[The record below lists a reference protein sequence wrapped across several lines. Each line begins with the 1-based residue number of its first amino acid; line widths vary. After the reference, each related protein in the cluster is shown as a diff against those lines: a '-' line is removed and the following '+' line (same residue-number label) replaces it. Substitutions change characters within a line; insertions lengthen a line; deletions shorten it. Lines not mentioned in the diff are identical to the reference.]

1 MNQKNQRI
9 NQSDGVALG
18 IVLSVQTGKIILVK
32 NVLHK
37 DPKWRIPGG
46 TIKTENNE
54 TPMNAFVREVG
65 EETGVQ
71 LEQNSVLFLIKVLSR
86 NKNPHYYHVF
96 GGFVND
102 FSDLNIGPTKE
113 EDSDAVLIA
122 QEFTIEEATPKIML
136 HPHFVMLR
144 EGLKKIH
151 SL

>member
-1 MNQKNQRI
+1 MNHKNQDVAR
-9 NQSDGVALG
+9 NDGVALG

-32 NVLHK
+32 NIHHK

-54 TPMNAFVREVG
+54 PSTNAFVREVG
-65 EETGVQ
+65 EETGIQ
-71 LEQNSVLFLIKVLSR
+71 LDQNSVVFLMRMLSM

-102 FSDLNIGPTKE
+102 FSDLNTGPTNE

-136 HPHFVMLR
+136 HPHFIMLR
-144 EGLKKIH
+144 EGLKKIN

>member
-1 MNQKNQRI
+1 LNQKNQGI
-9 NQSDGVALG
+9 DPNDGVALG
-18 IVLSVQTGKIILVK
+18 IVLSAQTGKIILVK
-32 NVLHK
+32 NIQHK

-46 TIKTENNE
+46 TIKAENNE
-54 TPMNAFVREVG
+54 PPMNAFVREVG
-65 EETGVQ
+65 EETGIR
-71 LEQNSVLFLIKVLSR
+71 LDQNSVVFLMRMLSR

-96 GGFVND
+96 GGFVDD
-102 FSDLNIGPTKE
+102 FSDLNTGPTNE

-136 HPHFVMLR
+136 HPHFIMLR

>member
-1 MNQKNQRI
+1 MNHKNQGI
-9 NQSDGVALG
+9 NQNDGVALG

-32 NVLHK
+32 NIQHK

-54 TPMNAFVREVG
+54 LPMNAFVREVG
-65 EETGVQ
+65 EETGIQ
-71 LEQNSVLFLIKVLSR
+71 LDQNSVVFLMRILSR

-96 GGFVND
+96 GGFVDD
-102 FSDLNIGPTKE
+102 FSNLNTGPTKE

-122 QEFTIEEATPKIML
+122 HEFTIDEVTPKIML
-136 HPHFVMLR
+136 HPHFIMLR